1 MFAVGL
7 GFTACSSDSD
17 EVGANIE
24 NGGGSYIA
32 IGINLP
38 TTSAGMTRAAATDNA
53 GNVTYDDGMASEYA
67 VKDATLLVFSS
78 ATGNAFKGAYSLST
92 APWTNASDGTE
103 NVTEYSTKVVQKVGS
118 GIVDGDL
125 LMVILNNNGLVTVNS
140 ETNVTV
146 GSATLSTTGTPST
159 YADFAAATAST
170 TDLLLTA
177 SPSTGQATMVKD
189 GFFMTNAPLSN
200 KVGSTAT
207 ALTGA
212 DIRILVPITKVYP
225 TEAEAAAAA
234 ADQIYVERGMAKVTM
249 EQSSTASTTASGD
262 PDNNIS
268 NSKIDGST
276 ALSWEVTGWTLDN
289 TNQTTYIARSI
300 TDDATNSFLT
310 LKSTKSSA
318 AFYRYVGNQQL
329 TFPST
334 QTYGYRT
341 YFAQDPNYSSDATL
355 NRVTAST
362 TFSTE
367 FGDTKPQYCFE
378 NTFDVAH
385 QNINQTTLVQVAVQ
399 AKATTAE
406 DLFTLNGN
414 KATIYTETSVKTL
427 IANKVL
433 EYLEAN
439 DAFTTP
445 PTPGTYSS
453 SDVTV
458 VFSDAASPVAGEI
471 TIAKLTPSSTLKSAV
486 KAAYLNGND
495 FDNTPDDSST
505 PAIDESANNVV
516 KAASEAVGKIVRY
529 LNGVSYYNIRI
540 KHFGDL
546 LCPWKDGETPEASL
560 ANGIYPSTNQANNY
574 LGRYGVLRNNWY
586 NLKVTKIRSLGEAT
600 PHTGD
605 WPGTPDDELD
615 SYITFQIN
623 VLSWA
628 KHNTQNAEL

>member
-1 MFAVGL
+1 MKKLFFLGALFAVGL
-7 GFTACSSDSD
+7 GFTACSSDKDSVAD
-17 EVGANIE
+17 VSGPIE
-24 NGGGSYIA
+24 NGGGNYIA

-38 TTSAGMTRAAATDNA
+38 ATSTGITRAAATDNA

-78 ATGNAFKGAYSLST
+78 ATGNAFKGAYTLNT
-92 APWTNASDGTE
+92 APWTNASDDTE

-200 KVGSTAT
+200 KMGSTAT

-249 EQSSTASTTASGD
+249 EQSSTASTTASGA

-300 TDDATNSFLT
+300 EDDATNSFLT
-310 LKSTKSSA
+310 MKSTKSSA
-318 AFYRYVGNQQL
+318 AIYRYIGNQQL
-329 TFPST
+329 TFPTT

-341 YFAQDPNYSSDATL
+341 YFAKDPNYDTDATF

-362 TFSTE
+362 VFSTE

-378 NTFDVAH
+378 NTFDVDH
-385 QNINQTTLVQVAVQ
+385 QNVNQTTLVQVAVQ

-414 KATIYTETSVKTL
+414 KTTIYTETSVKTL

-445 PTPGTYSS
+445 PSPGTYSS

-486 KAAYLNGND
+486 KAAYLNGDD
-495 FDNTPDDSST
+495 F
-505 PAIDESANNVV
+505 SANNVV
-516 KAASEAVGKIVRY
+516 KATTEAVGKIERY

-546 LCPWKDGETPEASL
+546 LCPWKDGETPGASL
-560 ANGIYPSTNQANNY
+560 TNGIYPTTNQAENY

-600 PHTGD
+600 PHTGT

-628 KHNTQNAEL
+628 KHVTQNAEL